1 MTDKQENKR
10 SMFTSVKNLLYAHNG
25 IWAGIPA
32 LEDAYE
38 KFENIL
44 LKIDSQAQLQAGNIK
59 GITKQKQKEE
69 DEMIQ
74 FALEMATTVKAYAS
88 VIGDNDL
95 KDKVSYSP
103 SELRNSRDTVLKDI
117 CQNIHDIA
125 QNVISELGDYGKTP
139 EDLQQLQQE
148 IDDYAEILSKPR
160 DAVATRAAATSEL
173 ANLFQQAD
181 EILINQIDNLMVSYK
196 ASEPRF
202 YNMYDNA
209 RKIVSLGRRSKSE
222 EEEPEMDE

>member
-10 SMFTSVKNLLYAHNG
+10 SMFTSIKNVLYAHNS

-32 LEDAYE
+32 MADAYG

-44 LKIDSQAQLQAGNIK
+44 IEIDNQSQIQAGNIK

-74 FALEMATTVKAYAS
+74 STLEMATTVKAYAS
-88 VIGDNDL
+88 VIVDNEL

-103 SELRNSRDTVLKDI
+103 SDLRNSRDTVLKDI
-117 CQNIHDIA
+117 CQNIHDVA
-125 QNVISELGDYGKTP
+125 QSVISELGDFGKTP
-139 EDLQQLQQE
+139 EDLQQLQKE
-148 IDDYAEILSKPR
+148 IDDYADILSKPR
-160 DAVATRAAATSEL
+160 NAVTTRAAATSEL
-173 ANLFQQAD
+173 ANLFHQAD
-181 EILINQIDNLMVSYK
+181 ELLKNQIDNLMVSYK

-202 YNMYDNA
+202 YTMYDNA
-209 RKIVSLGRRSKSE
+209 RKIVSLGRRSEPEK
-222 EEEPEMDE
+222 EEPEMDE